1 MNLDQ
6 SFSIL
11 FWLRR
16 AKQTS
21 DGLVPIWIRI
31 TVDGKRAEVAAK
43 RKILPEHWDVLT
55 SRANASCP
63 NAKILN
69 DYLKD
74 VDAEITKRYN
84 ILLTTKDYVTAE
96 DVKHSLR
103 GTKKA
108 APPPVIKKSFFEN
121 FTDFTAF
128 HEARMKIG
136 ELSVGRFKR
145 FGVLKG
151 KCETFLAQLYERQD
165 ILLESV
171 QLGFIAQF
179 QHYMRTVQGI
189 GHNTS
194 MKYAKDLKQ
203 VMEFAVT
210 MGHIGKNPFDSFK
223 CTNKPVKR
231 VCLDEAELT
240 RIINLQFS
248 IPRLQE
254 VRDVFV
260 FCCFTGY
267 AFKDVQSL
275 TPGNVTVGID
285 KNKWIIHDRHKT
297 DNPENVPLLPM
308 ALQIVEQYS
317 NYPYCVANDKLLP
330 VNSNQRYNGYLK
342 ELADLAGI
350 SKKITTHVARHTFA
364 TTICLTNG
372 VPIETVQKLLAHAS
386 IRTTQIYAQI
396 TPIKISVDMKEL
408 AQTLTQNAPQFV
420 TPQLKQAN
428 A

>member
-6 SFSIL
+6 TFSIL
-11 FWLRR
+11 FRLRR
-16 AKQTS
+16 EKKTS
-21 DGLVPIWIRI
+21 DGLVPIWIRV
-31 TVDGKRAEVAAK
+31 TVDGQRAEVAAK
-43 RKILPEHWDVLT
+43 KKILEEHWDVLT
-55 SRANASCP
+55 SRANSLCP

-69 DYLKD
+69 DYLNN
-74 VDAEITKRYN
+74 VEAEITKRYN
-84 ILLTTKDYVTAE
+84 ILLTTKDIVTAE

-108 APPPVIKKSFFEN
+108 APPPVVKKSFFEN
-121 FTDFTAF
+121 FRDFTAF
-128 HEARMKIG
+128 HEARVKIK

-145 FGVLKG
+145 FGVLQG
-151 KCETFLAQLYERQD
+151 KCESFLAQLYERQD
-165 ILLESV
+165 ILLENV

-210 MGHIGKNPFDSFK
+210 MGHIRSNPFESFK

-231 VCLDEAELT
+231 VFLTEDELT

-267 AFKDVQSL
+267 AFKDVHSL
-275 TPGNVTVGID
+275 TPANVTIGID
-285 KNKWIIHDRHKT
+285 LNKWIIHDRHKT
-297 DNPENVPLLPM
+297 DNAENVPLLPM

-330 VNSNQRYNGYLK
+330 VNTNQRYNGYLK
-342 ELADLAGI
+342 GTRG
-350 SKKITTHVARHTFA
+350 SRRYYQKSNYARSA
-364 TTICLTNG
+364 
-372 VPIETVQKLLAHAS
+372 PY
-386 IRTTQIYAQI
+386 IRNN
-396 TPIKISVDMKEL
+396 SMLD
-408 AQTLTQNAPQFV
+408 
-420 TPQLKQAN
+420 
-428 A
+428 